1 MGNKECFEKFA
12 EQIAEMVE
20 SMHEIMQS
28 LIESIVAFTHV
39 MSEVLYELV
48 GVSNEAYKNL
58 IVSINQIPK
67 VSGMFELEYERK
79 IQRYRKKYKQP
90 LKHFL
95 GKHPIIRDIFLA
107 VLVEIILSIA
117 GYLINNALD
126 YMDNSE
132 AISYSIDYNVK
143 DSTLDFHIKAKELE
157 TGDQLYL
164 PDGNVLIFQAQ

>member
-1 MGNKECFEKFA
+1 MEDKECIKRFTEK
-12 EQIAEMVE
+12 IAEMVE
-20 SMHEIMQS
+20 SMHEIVQS

-39 MSEVLYELV
+39 ISEVLYELV

-95 GKHPIIRDIFLA
+95 GKHPIIRDILVGA
-107 VLVEIILSIA
+107 LSNLVLLIA
-117 GYLINNALD
+117 GEIINNAAE
-126 YMDNSE
+126 YINSNE

-143 DSTLDFHIKAKELE
+143 DSTIRFNINTTELE